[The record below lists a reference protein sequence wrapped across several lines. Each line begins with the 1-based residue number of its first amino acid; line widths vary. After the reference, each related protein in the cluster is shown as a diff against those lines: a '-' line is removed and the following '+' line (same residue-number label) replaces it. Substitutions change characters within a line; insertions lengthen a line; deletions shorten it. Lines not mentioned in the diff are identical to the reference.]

1 MRINKELTDPFE
13 AHDVMALKQG
23 ASFAEIEEVLAW
35 ACVYCGFN
43 KEAGGLDV

>member
-1 MRINKELTDPFE
+1 
-13 AHDVMALKQG
+13 MALKQG

-43 KEAGGLDV
+43 KAAGGFGRLNELKEK